1 MGMFIL
7 GWIVGI
13 LSMFVWMVWIAN
25 KKKGV
30 IGYAKNAKEAADMMM
45 TMLNANKEV
54 RDDVKNRLDVSD

>member
-7 GWIVGI
+7 GWIAGMF
-13 LSMFVWMVWIAN
+13 SMLALMIWTAN